1 MREKVE
7 IICGEYRNVDYR
19 MFDPPPALRRAMK
32 LIGWV
37 ALPFLLPLVLLSK
50 ISPETGFK
58 MASEILSLLPTACG
72 VPVRY
77 EFYRR
82 TLRSCGK
89 NVRVYAG
96 AVFYYP
102 EVSVGDNVMIDSH
115 VRIHHCDVGS
125 NVMISAGSHLLSGC
139 RYHRFDR
146 TDTPIVR
153 QGGRMRRIRI
163 GNDVW
168 IGVNAVIMGDIGD
181 GAVVGAGSV
190 VTKDVASYAVVAG
203 NPARVIR
210 MRR

>member
-1 MREKVE
+1 MKERVE
-7 IICGEYRNVDYR
+7 IVRGEYRDVEYR

-32 LIGWV
+32 IAGW
-37 ALPFLLPLVLLSK
+37 ASLPFLLPLIALSK
-50 ISPETGFK
+50 LSPETGFK
-58 MASEILSLLPTACG
+58 LASEILSLLPTALG

-82 TLRSCGK
+82 TLRSCGR
-89 NVRVYAG
+89 NVLVYAG

-102 EVSVGDNVMIDSH
+102 EVSIGDNVMIDSH

-125 NVMISAGSHLLSGC
+125 NVMISAGSQLLSGS

-146 TDTPIVR
+146 TDVPIVR
-153 QGGRMRRIRI
+153 QGGRMKRIRI
-163 GNDVW
+163 GSDVW
-168 IGVNAVIMGDIGD
+168 IGVNSVIMSDVGD

-190 VTKDVASYAVVAG
+190 VTKDVAPFTVVAG

-210 MRR
+210 MRK